1 VTDGFTLPP
10 KEVVQLI
17 FIALKNPS
25 LSAGFEPAHDNLYT
39 SENDRM
45 ERRRQGLLFRY
56 YPGIQLQETLSI
68 PAPRLSGVPK
78 TKRTVSTLSLA

>member
-1 VTDGFTLPP
+1 VTVPP

-45 ERRRQGLLFRY
+45 ERRRQRLLLRY

-68 PAPRLSGVPK
+68 PVSGVPK